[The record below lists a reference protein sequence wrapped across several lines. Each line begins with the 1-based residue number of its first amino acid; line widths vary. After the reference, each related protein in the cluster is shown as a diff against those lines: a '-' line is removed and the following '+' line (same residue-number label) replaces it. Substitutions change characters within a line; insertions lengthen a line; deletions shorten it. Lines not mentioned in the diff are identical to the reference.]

1 VQHSFNE
8 RNEEGE
14 VMSLSRMINKT
25 PVVNEKCNVY
35 ELDQINSSL
44 LSQITQSR
52 FFADGVFGIEQ
63 YSIGD
68 YMEQYLFS
76 PSFEK
81 YPLPSCDKE
90 WKFDLKEVSVY
101 ELVLEKQMFLPLDIK
116 QFVDLFNAI
125 RTIEDASIFTQVLI
139 CKRQDNW
146 RGNAISQYE
155 SFLKGNENPF
165 MSKFSIKLQEKV
177 LNVMNKIS
185 NFVVVRDSIDEI
197 ENKILQPNYRFECRF
212 VIFEAKYVDNFVQK
226 VNKNLKKLTFFNE
239 ISAKKV
245 KNTKSLLK
253 LVENREFSAEYVNQ
267 LLSESELYSL
277 LCSDK
282 PSTVTKVELESTSS
296 TVNKPMSIL
305 KQIQNNY
312 LIDAIKLLPFET
324 KKNLTVDKEV
334 ANQIQKAFNRVKI
347 SKEPLEVTNI
357 ERGSRLQKIEIKIPS
372 DKNYSDIK
380 KNVENIR
387 AALGKESLSIEI
399 GDKPESI
406 NLYVTCQD
414 TELIYLKQL
423 LESSSFQDY
432 AKDKV
437 LPFVLGED
445 VIGQPLFT
453 CLSELRHLLICGAT
467 GSGKSVFLN
476 CLLICLILYVNPDE
490 LILYLVDPKMV
501 ELKPYEGFPQ
511 VKEVI
516 TDMEKASSLLSKLTV
531 EMDRRYEFLSKAGY
545 RDVKGY
551 NKSAENKIPYIV
563 VVVDEYADLVG
574 TNPEVEDYI
583 QRLGQKARGAGV
595 HLVIATQR
603 PSVDILDGAIK
614 SNLPARISFKLES
627 SSDYTTVFGKGIPF
641 EPLGRGDGC
650 ARIEGLPKHYQ
661 RFQSPII
668 SLDDDVWKDLII
680 NLKKV
685 FKGVVVNDI
694 ELPEAEREIDK
705 LKRIIAS
712 TNELRVSEL
721 QSKMGIAIGKVTDL
735 LKQLLDDGWL
745 RKDGRS
751 YVVNVNDEEL
761 NKWKE

>member
-1 VQHSFNE
+1 
-8 RNEEGE
+8 
-14 VMSLSRMINKT
+14 M
-25 PVVNEKCNVY
+25 
-35 ELDQINSSL
+35 
-44 LSQITQSR
+44 
-52 FFADGVFGIEQ
+52 
-63 YSIGD
+63 
-68 YMEQYLFS
+68 
-76 PSFEK
+76 
-81 YPLPSCDKE
+81 
-90 WKFDLKEVSVY
+90 
-101 ELVLEKQMFLPLDIK
+101 
-116 QFVDLFNAI
+116 
-125 RTIEDASIFTQVLI
+125 
-139 CKRQDNW
+139 
-146 RGNAISQYE
+146 
-155 SFLKGNENPF
+155 
-165 MSKFSIKLQEKV
+165 
-177 LNVMNKIS
+177 
-185 NFVVVRDSIDEI
+185 
-197 ENKILQPNYRFECRF
+197 
-212 VIFEAKYVDNFVQK
+212 
-226 VNKNLKKLTFFNE
+226 
-239 ISAKKV
+239 
-245 KNTKSLLK
+245 
-253 LVENREFSAEYVNQ
+253 
-267 LLSESELYSL
+267 LSESEIYSL
-277 LCSDK
+277 LCSNK
-282 PSTVTKVELESTSS
+282 PSTVTKVELENTSP
-296 TVNKPMSIL
+296 TVNKPMSLL
-305 KQIQNNY
+305 KQIENNY
-312 LIDAIKLLPFET
+312 LNDAIKLLPFET
-324 KKNLTVDKEV
+324 KKNLSVDKEV

-347 SKEPLEVTNI
+347 SKEPLEVTYI
-357 ERGSRLQKIEIKIPS
+357 ARGSRLQKIEIKIPP

-423 LESSSFQDY
+423 LESPAFQEY

-445 VIGQPLFT
+445 VIGQPLFA

-476 CLLICLILYVNPDE
+476 CLLICLILYVSPDE

-516 TDMEKASSLLSKLTV
+516 TEMEKASSLLSKLTV
-531 EMDRRYEFLSKAGY
+531 EMDRRYEVLSKAGY

-551 NKSAENKIPYIV
+551 NKSSETKIPYIV

-583 QRLGQKARGAGV
+583 QRLGQKARGAGI

-668 SLDDDVWKDLII
+668 TLDDDVWKDLMSD
-680 NLKKV
+680 LKNI
-685 FKGVVVNDI
+685 FKGVVVNDV
-694 ELPEAEREIDK
+694 ELPEAESEMDK

-721 QSKMGIAIGKVTDL
+721 QSKMGIAIGKVTNL
-735 LKQLLDDGWL
+735 LKQLLDDEWL
-745 RKDGRS
+745 RKEGRS
-751 YVVNVNDEEL
+751 YVVNVDQEEL
-761 NKWKE
+761 DKWRE